1 MRGLAC
7 HGRAI
12 GSPAV
17 LREAR
22 DMPLE
27 VVGRSRA
34 MVRTGDLGGGPRR
47 PTSHRQKERLGF
59 LITPP

>member
-1 MRGLAC
+1 MHGLAC

-17 LREAR
+17 LRVVG
-22 DMPLE
+22 DGPLE
-27 VVGRSRA
+27 GAGCSRA
-34 MVRTGDLGGGPRR
+34 MMRTGDLGGGPRP

-59 LITPP
+59 LMTPP

>member
-17 LREAR
+17 PREAG
-22 DMPLE
+22 DGPLD
-27 VVGRSRA
+27 VVGCSRA
-34 MVRTGDLGGGPRR
+34 MVRTGGLGGPRR

-59 LITPP
+59 LMTPP